1 MMQLGN
7 NPQPTPKR
15 SGDMVFWIVICV
27 VIVFWAVYYIIP
39 PLLNNIGSTGSSSGS
54 SSGGSPP
61 GPTPISQSITLL
73 SSGTVESLN
82 PGHFYCI
89 TFSAPSGASAV
100 SLSGSYSS
108 NNNVEVGVMTATQYG
123 AFTQNSAVIS
133 SGCWYSGDN
142 GGTTINFIPY
152 SGTSYYLVIYDAN
165 IITSDTI
172 TVVNSI
178 TVTYTTLS

>member
-7 NPQPTPKR
+7 NPQPSPKR

-27 VIVFWAVYYIIP
+27 VIVFLAVYYIIP
-39 PLLNNIGSTGSSSGS
+39 PLLNNIGSSGS
-54 SSGGSPP
+54 SSP
-61 GPTPISQSITLL
+61 GPTPISQSNTLL

-82 PGHFYCI
+82 PGHYYFI

>member
-1 MMQLGN
+1 M
-7 NPQPTPKR
+7 
-15 SGDMVFWIVICV
+15 
-27 VIVFWAVYYIIP
+27 
-39 PLLNNIGSTGSSSGS
+39 
-54 SSGGSPP
+54 
-61 GPTPISQSITLL
+61 
-73 SSGTVESLN
+73 
-82 PGHFYCI
+82 
-89 TFSAPSGASAV
+89 FSVPSGAVAV

-142 GGTTINFIPY
+142 GGATINFIPY
-152 SGTSYYLVIYDAN
+152 SGISYYLVIYDAN

>member
-1 MMQLGN
+1 MVQRGN
-7 NPQPTPKR
+7 NSQPTPKE

-27 VIVFWAVYYIIP
+27 VIVFLTVYYIVP
-39 PLLNNIGSTGSSSGS
+39 PLLNNIGSSGS
-54 SSGGSPP
+54 SPSGT
-61 GPTPISQSITLL
+61 TPIPQSITLQ
-73 SSGTVESLN
+73 SPGTVESLN
-82 PGHFYCI
+82 PGNYYSIMF
-89 TFSAPSGASAV
+89 TVPSGASTV

-123 AFTQNSAVIS
+123 AFTQNTEVIS
-133 SGCWYSGDN
+133 NGCWYSGNND
-142 GGTTINFIPY
+142 GATINFIPH
-152 SGTSYYLVIYDAN
+152 SGTSYYFVIYDAN